1 MIPSGFALATAGT
14 IWRKI
19 AAFLRIRSRRVSPGF
34 WAAPAAMT
42 VMAAPRHSSSG
53 PDQTRAVFANGTAW
67 RRSIASPSARRAFA
81 STSRISDAS
90 PERSRPNAK
99 VDPTAPAP
107 TIATRVGWGT
117 PAGDATGTAD
127 CATAPTVASGA
138 APGTGLAARSEES
151 GMARIVPRF
160 AGLCRQRRPCA
171 SRGPLQPW
179 PAPIATTTQRIRSP
193 TSRSARWARRAVAS
207 TIATSGRRRHGARQA
222 AMLDG
227 GDDMTSAPAPEMKRT
242 LSLTGLTINAMALIA
257 PGAFRLTTFQ
267 SQTLQTNGASTTAMD
282 MVPGLLFALVLAFLT
297 AWSYGELSNLYPSAG
312 AGSSY
317 YFAEAAFLEREE
329 AIHYK
334 FARLAKFVVGWISHL
349 YYWIYPGIMV
359 AFTGVLVVYIAGLFG
374 ITLSTPIEVALVVIF
389 AALTGLIAFRGISGS
404 TMTAVVINVIQLTAL
419 LAFAILAVVFRLT
432 HPDLAYAHKD
442 VVSVVLPHDLTNV
455 LFQGTIAILLLVG
468 FESVTALG
476 AEAKNPKRDVRR
488 AVLLSL
494 AIQGI
499 FAYLIE
505 YVAANFAVSSALTAT
520 VTGASGAATTVS
532 GCAATETSGAPIG
545 DLVKLIGDTML
556 GGTGTVLALILAGTV
571 LIALIGTTLACLNT
585 GVRITYVMG

>member
-1 MIPSGFALATAGT
+1 VG
-14 IWRKI
+14 
-19 AAFLRIRSRRVSPGF
+19 
-34 WAAPAAMT
+34 
-42 VMAAPRHSSSG
+42 APRGH
-53 PDQTRAVFANGTAW
+53 D
-67 RRSIASPSARRAFA
+67 
-81 STSRISDAS
+81 
-90 PERSRPNAK
+90 
-99 VDPTAPAP
+99 
-107 TIATRVGWGT
+107 
-117 PAGDATGTAD
+117 
-127 CATAPTVASGA
+127 
-138 APGTGLAARSEES
+138 
-151 GMARIVPRF
+151 
-160 AGLCRQRRPCA
+160 
-171 SRGPLQPW
+171 RG
-179 PAPIATTTQRIRSP
+179 
-193 TSRSARWARRAVAS
+193 
-207 TIATSGRRRHGARQA
+207 
-222 AMLDG
+222 G
-227 GDDMTSAPAPEMKRT
+227 GDEMASAPAPEMKRT

-257 PGAFRLTTFQ
+257 PGAFLWTTFQ
-267 SQTLQTNGASTTAMD
+267 SQTLQANGTSTTAMD

-359 AFTGVLVVYIAGLFG
+359 AFTGILAVYILSLFG
-374 ITLSTPIEVALVVIF
+374 ISLNTPFEIALVVVF

-419 LAFAILAVVFRLT
+419 LGFSVLAVVFRLT

-442 VVSVVLPHDLTNV
+442 VVSVVLPHDITNV

-476 AEAKNPKRDVRR
+476 AEAINPKRDVRR

-505 YVAANFAVSSALTAT
+505 YVSANFAVSSALTGTAT
-520 VTGASGAATTVS
+520 AASGAATTVTGYS
-532 GCAATETSGAPIG
+532 AAAASGAPIG

-556 GGTGTVLALILAGTV
+556 GGTGTALALILAATV
-571 LIALIGTTLACLNT
+571 LVALIGTTLACLNT
-585 GVRITYVMG
+585 GVRITYVMGRDREVPGLLGLLHGRYATPHYGILVLAAVSAALGAYGILSADNLLQIILASNVGTFLVYGMTNFLVMIAFWARPERSSLKHILVPALGLLANLALLLTILVMSISAGGSTQTDTLIALGVVAVWIVIGAAWLTLNSRATRTPILVGRDRATAAERAEAAG